1 MNIVTYKISI
11 KAIYAL
17 STKQCLSEAVH
28 LTRTLSLFNS
38 TLGIGNHFSYL
49 GFNTVSLPSPWDG
62 KEEEKKKKLI
72 ASLRNLISAAACN

>member
-17 STKQCLSEAVH
+17 STKQCLLETVHVH

-62 KEEEKKKKLI
+62 KEKKKKRSS
-72 ASLRNLISAAACN
+72 SLH